1 MVPTSAY
8 GTAYSY
14 TQPGLLFFLNFPKR
28 RTPGVCGAM
37 SKMFVGGCWYFLE
50 KCWKTGGKRTRCPR
64 QPIVDMDVDC
74 RRPRHDENY
83 SSLFVENSHPE
94 TLHQDMCIACS
105 GSSSVLPIFTNS
117 QFCNLYHQSSR
128 YVYGVQI
135 LWKKLVF
142 LLLFILS
149 QIHQNSMDHSAKAC
163 SHHCPGNGNSPYFHI
178 VKSVCRKCPYA
189 CYDAAQNDQSDIDI
203 FYTLILPRTPGWH
216 HVISHQFIN
225 AYVELLW

>member
-14 TQPGLLFFLNFPKR
+14 TQPGLLVFESFPKR

-94 TLHQDMCIACS
+94 TLHRDMCIACS
-105 GSSSVLPIFTNS
+105 GSSSGLRLPPLRTMPIHKIVSKERCQSYFIDGCRRIKIEWTSLACAQAPIEVFHSIFAWLVAMLTFNLPVLSNYSYCKVLTTYKNM
-117 QFCNLYHQSSR
+117 
-128 YVYGVQI
+128 
-135 LWKKLVF
+135 K
-142 LLLFILS
+142 
-149 QIHQNSMDHSAKAC
+149 
-163 SHHCPGNGNSPYFHI
+163 
-178 VKSVCRKCPYA
+178 
-189 CYDAAQNDQSDIDI
+189 
-203 FYTLILPRTPGWH
+203 
-216 HVISHQFIN
+216 
-225 AYVELLW
+225 